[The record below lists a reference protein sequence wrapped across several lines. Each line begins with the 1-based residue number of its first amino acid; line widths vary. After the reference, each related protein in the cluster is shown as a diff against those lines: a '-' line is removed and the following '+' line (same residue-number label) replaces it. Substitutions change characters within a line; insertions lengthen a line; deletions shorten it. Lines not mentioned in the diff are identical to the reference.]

1 MHIDKA
7 TADYLN
13 SFPEPVRREGRRLQ
27 DEGAVVSVHGSHLFI
42 KGRVEATGTSQ
53 GDCVVTLRLRGN
65 EWEGACSCPRGL
77 ECPSLCAVMLKRLAL
92 GADLPESPATEDSLP
107 IELLEKSLGRPL
119 TGHELEFLDKVE
131 RRFRRYQ
138 TERRFFDH
146 DMVRLNPRWPVES
159 YEPLEGLWPVPPESV
174 QEFWNYI
181 AYAMQKRGLQ
191 PPEFLSAAT
200 DEVWAADRMV
210 SWERERERSAWR
222 SLVDNFVRKPL
233 QTQPE
238 PAEFRLCVAGREA
251 RLQWHGESGTLWQRV
266 ANAEEFKRLKQ
277 RYQAGGLRMSA
288 ASEILW
294 SQFLPACD
302 EEGGEGWL
310 NLDQPENCRLLNRLL
325 HQPEI
330 GDAVVNLDEEPYR
343 IQAQALRWKCARD
356 SMGSEDYEILL
367 VTDDGEP
374 ISHSLRLLP
383 GEENLY
389 LADEV
394 AFPGPVYWEEEQT
407 LVDPRQLLP
416 PDVVETEAGVA
427 FLARIAAGLP
437 DELAAR
443 IRVETIEAT
452 IQLRIVLGLT
462 GRGTEHIVARVTG
475 RSTTGSRREILGKEG
490 WEIATPEEGA
500 PTPEPGIIQRYDR
513 TPLAEVPERL
523 AALGFTWDAGAEG
536 FRTRLTRAFP
546 EKYLAWS
553 RALPETIH
561 LELDKE
567 LATLEHNPVEAS
579 VSFEVVGQ
587 EIDWFDLK
595 VVVQVEGLDLT
606 PQEIRALVA
615 ARGAFVRLANGGWLR
630 LEMKLSDQQ
639 REAVHRIGL
648 DPFDLSGETHRMHV
662 LQLAEPLAQEV
673 FDEAAWQAI
682 TERSREIRLSVQ
694 PPLPDGLSV
703 TLRPYQVDGF
713 HFLAYLA
720 ENGFGGILADDMGLG
735 KTIQSLTWL
744 LWLRKTLAESGDP
757 NLPSL
762 VVCPKSV
769 LDVWEGEVRKAAPG
783 LRIQVLR
790 NRAEFDA
797 KRIREELDLVVMN
810 YAQLRVNAEDLDSVH
825 WLAAILDEGQ
835 QIKNPDSQAAK
846 AARQIQA
853 RHRLVL
859 SGTPIEN
866 RLLDVWSLM
875 SFAMPGI
882 LGNRKYF
889 RDRFDRRKDPDCQP
903 RLTSRLRP
911 FLLRRAKSEVALDL
925 PPKTEEDVLCIMEG
939 VQQQLYLQELE
950 RIQKVLLDVG
960 NEDSLRRNSFIIL
973 QGLMRLR
980 QICCHPGLVSPAAM
994 KEESAKLSALFYLLD
1009 QLRDEGHKVL
1019 VFSQFVSM
1027 LNIIQERLVAE
1038 DRPHVILTGQTRD
1051 RQQVID
1057 TFQSS
1062 KDPMVFLLSL
1072 KAGGSGL
1079 NLTSASYVVLYDPW
1093 WNPAVENQAIDRT
1106 HRIGQ
1111 ENKVIAYRLLIR
1123 DSVEEKIRLLQQQ
1136 KRELVSGVLG
1146 EEGFARN
1153 LSMDDL
1159 AFLFSQG
1166 NR

>member
-7 TADYLN
+7 TSDFLN
-13 SFPEPVRREGRRLQ
+13 SFPEPVRKEGHRLQ
-27 DEGAVVSVHGSHLFI
+27 SEGAVSSVHGSHLFV
-42 KGRVEATGTSQ
+42 KGRVDGWNGAS
-53 GDCVVTLRLRGN
+53 DCVVTLRLRGN
-65 EWEGACSCPRGL
+65 EWEGACSCPRGV
-77 ECPSLCAVMLKRLAL
+77 ECPALCSVMLKRLEL
-92 GADLPESPATEDSLP
+92 GAALPESPANEDTLP
-107 IELLEKSLGRPL
+107 ADELERDLGRSL
-119 TGHELEFLDKVE
+119 TGLELEYLDKVE

-146 DMVRLNPRWPVES
+146 DMVRLHPRWPVES
-159 YEPLEGLWPVPPESV
+159 YEPLEGLWPAAPETV
-174 QEFWNYI
+174 REFWNYI

-191 PPEFLSAAT
+191 PPEFLSSAT
-200 DEVWAADRMV
+200 DADWAAQRMGR
-210 SWERERERSAWR
+210 WERDREKQAWKQR
-222 SLVDNFVRKPL
+222 VESFVRHPG
-233 QTQPE
+233 QVPPE
-238 PAEFRLCVAGREA
+238 PAEFRLCIAGREA
-251 RLQWHGESGTLWQRV
+251 RLMWRSEPQAPWQRV
-266 ANAEEFKRLKQ
+266 AGTDDYRRLKD
-277 RYQAGGLRMSA
+277 RFQAGGLRMGA

-302 EEGGEGWL
+302 AEGGEGWL
-310 NLDQPENCRLLNRLL
+310 NLDRVENCRLLNRLL
-325 HQPEI
+325 HQPEVA
-330 GDAVVNLDEEPYR
+330 GAVVNLDEDPYR
-343 IQAQALRWKCARD
+343 VEARPLRWQCQRD
-356 SMGSEDYEILL
+356 SMGTDDYEVQL
-367 VTDDGEP
+367 VTAGGDA
-374 ISHSLRLLP
+374 ISHTLRLLP

-394 AFPGPVYWEEEQT
+394 AFPGPVFWDESQT
-407 LVDPRQLLP
+407 LIDPRQLLP
-416 PDVVETEAGVA
+416 PDIVETESGVS
-427 FLARIAAGLP
+427 FLARIEAALP
-437 DELAAR
+437 GELAAR
-443 IRVETIEAT
+443 IRVETMEAT
-452 IQLRIVLGLT
+452 LNLRIVLGLT
-462 GRGTEHIVARVTG
+462 GRGTEHVVARVSGHNAART
-475 RSTTGSRREILGKEG
+475 RREQLSKEG
-490 WEIATPEEGA
+490 WEVESGGENHQAE
-500 PTPEPGIIQRYDR
+500 EPGIIHRYDR
-513 TPLAEVPERL
+513 APLDAVPEHL
-523 AALGFTWDAGAEG
+523 EGLGFTWDAAAGG
-536 FRTRLTRAFP
+536 FRTRLTRSFP
-546 EKYLAWS
+546 ERFVAW
-553 RALPETIH
+553 RKKLPGNIH
-561 LELDKE
+561 LELDTE
-567 LATLEHNPVEAS
+567 LATLERGPVEAS
-579 VSFEVVGQ
+579 VAFEVVGQ
-587 EIDWFDLK
+587 EIDWFDLR
-595 VVVQVEGLDLT
+595 VVVQVEGLDLS

-630 LEMKLSDQQ
+630 LEMKLNDQQ
-639 REAVHRIGL
+639 REAVQRIGL
-648 DPFDLSGETHRMHV
+648 DPFDLTGEIHRMHV

-682 TERSREIRLSVQ
+682 SARSREIRLSVN
-694 PPLPDGLSV
+694 PPLPEGLSV
-703 TLRPYQVDGF
+703 TLRPYQVEGF

-735 KTIQSLTWL
+735 KTIQSLSWL
-744 LWLRKTLAESGDP
+744 LWLRKQAREQGGAVP
-757 NLPSL
+757 PSL

-769 LDVWEGEVRKAAPG
+769 LDVWENEVRKAAPG

-790 NRAEFDA
+790 NRAEFDTE
-797 KRIREELDLVVMN
+797 RVRNELDLVVMN
-810 YAQLRVNAEDLDSVH
+810 YAQLRVNADEIARVS

-846 AARQIQA
+846 AARQMQA

-875 SFAMPGI
+875 AFAMPGI

-903 RLTSRLRP
+903 RLTARLRP

-925 PPKTEEDVLCIMEG
+925 PPKTEEDVLCDMEG
-939 VQQQLYLQELE
+939 AQRQLYLQELE
-950 RIQKVLLDVG
+950 RVQRVLLGIG
-960 NEDSLRRNSFIIL
+960 NEESLRRNSFVIL

-1038 DRPHVILTGQTRD
+1038 DRPHVMLTGQTQD

-1136 KRELVSGVLG
+1136 KRALVTGVLG

-1166 NR
+1166 NE